1 MPTSKATAMWDG
13 KLKDGKG
20 KFTAASGAFQG
31 PYTFKTRFEGAPGT
45 NPEELLAAAD
55 AACFSMALSGALEKN
70 GTPATSIETTAA
82 CTIEMIDGGPKI
94 TKMDLTVKGKVPGID
109 QATFAKLA
117 NETKSG
123 CPVSRALAGIPSFS
137 VSATLG

>member
-1 MPTSKATAMWDG
+1 MPTSKSNAVWEG

-20 KFTAASGAFQG
+20 KFTAGSGAFQG

-45 NPEELLAAAD
+45 NPEELLAAAE
-55 AACFSMALSGALEKN
+55 AACFSMALSAALEKA
-70 GTPATSIETTAA
+70 GKPATSIETGAA

-94 TKMDLTVKGKVPGID
+94 TKMDLTVKGKVPGLD

-117 NETKSG
+117 NETKAG

-137 VSATLG
+137 VAATLA

>member
-1 MPTSKATAMWDG
+1 MPTSKSTAVWEG

-20 KFTAASGAFQG
+20 KFTAGSGAFQG

-45 NPEELLAAAD
+45 NPEELLAAAE
-55 AACFSMALSGALEKN
+55 AACFSMALSAALEKA
-70 GTPATSIETTAA
+70 GKPATSIETSAA
-82 CTIEMIDGGPKI
+82 CTLEMIDGGPKI
-94 TKMDLTVKGKVPGID
+94 TKMDLTVKGKVPGLD

-117 NETKSG
+117 DETKAG

-137 VSATLG
+137 VAATLG

>member
-1 MPTSKATAMWDG
+1 MPTSKSTAVWEG

-20 KFTAASGAFQG
+20 KFTAGSGAFQG

-45 NPEELLAAAD
+45 NPEELLAAAE
-55 AACFSMALSGALEKN
+55 AACFSMALSAALEKA
-70 GTPATSIETTAA
+70 GKPATSIETSAA
-82 CTIEMIDGGPKI
+82 CTLEMIDGGPKI
-94 TKMDLTVKGKVPGID
+94 TKMDLTVKGKVPGLD

-117 NETKSG
+117 NETKAG

-137 VSATLG
+137 VAATLA

>member
-1 MPTSKATAMWDG
+1 MPTSKSIAVWEG

-20 KFTAASGAFQG
+20 KFTAGSGAFQG

-45 NPEELLAAAD
+45 NPEELLAAAE
-55 AACFSMALSGALEKN
+55 AACFSMALSAALEKA
-70 GTPATSIETTAA
+70 GKPATTVETSAA
-82 CTIEMIDGGPKI
+82 CTLEMVDGGPKI
-94 TKMDLTVKGKVPGID
+94 TKMDLTVKGTVPGLD

-123 CPVSRALAGIPSFS
+123 CPVSKALAGIPSFS
-137 VSATLG
+137 VSATLA

>member
-1 MPTSKATAMWDG
+1 MWDG

>member
-1 MPTSKATAMWDG
+1 MWDG

-123 CPVSRALAGIPSFS
+123 CPVSRALAGIPGFS

>member
-123 CPVSRALAGIPSFS
+123 CPVSRALAGIPGFS

>member
-1 MPTSKATAMWDG
+1 MPTSKSTAVWEG

-20 KFTAASGAFQG
+20 KFTAGSGAFQG

-45 NPEELLAAAD
+45 NPEELLAAAE
-55 AACFSMALSGALEKN
+55 AACFSMALSAALERAGK
-70 GTPATSIETTAA
+70 PAASIETSAA
-82 CTIEMIDGGPKI
+82 CTLEMIDGGPKI
-94 TKMDLTVKGKVPGID
+94 TKMDLTVKGKVPGLD

-123 CPVSRALAGIPSFS
+123 CPVSKALAGIPAIT
-137 VSATLG
+137 VSATLA

>member
-1 MPTSKATAMWDG
+1 MPTSKANAVWEG

-20 KFTAASGAFQG
+20 KFSAGSGAFQG
-31 PYTFKTRFEGAPGT
+31 PYTFKTRFEGAAGT
-45 NPEELLAAAD
+45 NPEELLAAAE
-55 AACFSMALSGALEKN
+55 AACFSMALSGACERA
-70 GTPATSIETTAA
+70 GHPATSLETSAA

-94 TKMDLTVKGKVPGID
+94 TKMDLTVKGKVPGLD
-109 QATFAKLA
+109 QAGFAKLA

-123 CPVSRALAGIPSFS
+123 CPVSRALAGIPNFS